1 MVVFKGVFEGG
12 ERGRLVAFF
21 EVVVVFRFG
30 IGILDSVGAEDGGCG
45 GCAEGDAGM
54 VGLEGRKG
62 KGGASYVLLV
72 YGSLVAEGDEKWKVQ
87 G

>member
-1 MVVFKGVFEGG
+1 MLRV
-12 ERGRLVAFF
+12 
-21 EVVVVFRFG
+21 
-30 IGILDSVGAEDGGCG
+30 GGCG

-54 VGLEGRKG
+54 VGLEGGKG
-62 KGGASYVLLV
+62 KGEASYVLLV